1 MCTGNIP
8 NLICTALIRIHVRT
22 PTWEIC
28 VVCDSGGSKCESP
41 HLSHGSRHYDD
52 IIKDHH
58 FSPSAQGLRGSK
70 CKVLCS
76 PTRFFGWIFQQGS
89 KHMSG
94 TIYVTIE
101 NAGDMAI
108 AMNLSF
114 VPVRSLGSG
123 LLQSPTQDHG
133 MEAWIV
139 PANCSVSELNLLTI
153 CLFQQDSIQKK
164 GKFSHVKQRFRHWL
178 RQSLDVLRKWWNKFC
193 IRLEAC

>member
-1 MCTGNIP
+1 MIS
-8 NLICTALIRIHVRT
+8 LRI
-22 PTWEIC
+22 
-28 VVCDSGGSKCESP
+28 
-41 HLSHGSRHYDD
+41 
-52 IIKDHH
+52 II
-58 FSPSAQGLRGSK
+58 SARVQGLRGSK

-76 PTRFFGWIFQQGS
+76 PTRFFDEFSNKVLGCS
-89 KHMSG
+89 RHMSG

-114 VPVRSLGSG
+114 VPVRSLWSG

-133 MEAWIV
+133 VEAWIV

-164 GKFSHVKQRFRHWL
+164 GMFSHVKQRFRHWL
-178 RQSLDVLRKWWNKFC
+178 RQSLDVLWKWWNKFC